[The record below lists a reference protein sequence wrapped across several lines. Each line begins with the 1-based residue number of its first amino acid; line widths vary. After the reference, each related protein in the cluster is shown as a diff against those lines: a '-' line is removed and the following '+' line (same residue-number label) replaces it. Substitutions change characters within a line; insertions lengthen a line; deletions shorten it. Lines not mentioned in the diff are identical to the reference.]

1 MRYCIQSEKLK
12 NLIKYILLF
21 FNAISIIALLS
32 AYAALHIPP
41 DKIWY
46 LAAAGLAFP
55 WILAVNCLFCL
66 LWIFLKPKYMIPSL
80 LLVLAGGGVTN
91 RFIQISGKSSG
102 EQGIKVVTYNVR
114 HFKGSGINPSKEL
127 AELIKSFLK
136 ESEPDIICL
145 QEVKLRTNN
154 IFNLEATRKELPSIR
169 HYQYARTSSTGGSV
183 TMSRFP
189 ILKMQEIRFEK
200 SGNIAIATD
209 VVAGKD
215 TIRIFNV
222 HLQSYQIDPDKYRII
237 ESPGISSER
246 DLREARELGSKF
258 RSAVKMRAV
267 QARLIRSKIEE
278 SPYPVLVC
286 GDFNDSPSS
295 YAYQQVRGN
304 LKDAFVSSG
313 KGIGQTY
320 IGKLPSFRIDY
331 ILHSRNLASYNFRTY
346 DVPYSDHRPVSCDV
360 RFD

>member
-1 MRYCIQSEKLK
+1 MK

-21 FNAISIIALLS
+21 FNAISLIALVL

-46 LAAAGLAFP
+46 LAVAGLAFP
-55 WILAVNCLFCL
+55 WIVAVNCFFCL
-66 LWIFLKPKYMIPSL
+66 LWLFLKPKYMIPSL
-80 LLVLAGGGVTN
+80 LLILAGGGVIN
-91 RFIQISGKSSG
+91 RFIQFAGKSSSDH
-102 EQGIKVVTYNVR
+102 GIKVVSYNVR
-114 HFKGSGINPSKEL
+114 HFRGSGTNPSKEL

-209 VVAGKD
+209 VLAGKD
-215 TIRIFNV
+215 TIRVFNV

-237 ESPGISSER
+237 DSPGITSES
-246 DLREARELGSKF
+246 DIREAKELGSKF
-258 RSAVKMRAV
+258 RNAVKRRAV
-267 QARLIRSKIEE
+267 QAKLIRDKIRE

-304 LKDAFVSSG
+304 LKDAFVCSG

-331 ILHSRNLASYNFRTY
+331 ILHSREFTSHNFRTY
-346 DVPYSDHRPVSCDV
+346 DVPYSDHRPVSCDLT
-360 RFD
+360 FH